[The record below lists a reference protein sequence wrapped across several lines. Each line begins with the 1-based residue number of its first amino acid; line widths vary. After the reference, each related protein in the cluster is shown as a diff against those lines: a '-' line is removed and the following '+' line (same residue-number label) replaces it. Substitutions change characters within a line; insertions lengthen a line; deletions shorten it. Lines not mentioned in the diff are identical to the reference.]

1 MYAHIVI
8 FIKGL
13 QLNGK
18 KQHHPRTGFVN
29 LSLFCKLVVRMSGQ
43 GKLNF
48 KTEFNMYRKVV
59 GHFVVEEILGC
70 K

>member
-8 FIKGL
+8 FIKGP

-48 KTEFNMYRKVV
+48 KT
-59 GHFVVEEILGC
+59 
-70 K
+70 